1 VFLAKD
7 VCEIMGLHNIMD
19 FSLAKAIGFQA
30 ISKDIRVFE
39 FFF

>member
-1 VFLAKD
+1 
-7 VCEIMGLHNIMD
+7 MD